1 MATYYIKKVKEVQP
15 QGPYYLAGYSFGA
28 MVAIEMSFQLEAAL
42 GKKAIGSLLILDGS
56 HLYVS
61 AQTRRYRNKYE
72 QLAAWDNAD
81 AQSDAIC
88 SFLYRFISVDY
99 QRVKEELLACA
110 DLQTRL
116 KYAVD
121 LLLPT
126 FGHVSEATLMRACES
141 HCMKLFAAD
150 IYEPKTKLHTSVCLV
165 RASENPVGE
174 TLGSDYEL
182 TKICEGEVT
191 VHAVKATHSGII
203 EGKAGNQVAQLFNE
217 YLHL

>member
-1 MATYYIKKVKEVQP
+1 
-15 QGPYYLAGYSFGA
+15 
-28 MVAIEMSFQLEAAL
+28 
-42 GKKAIGSLLILDGS
+42 
-56 HLYVS
+56 
-61 AQTRRYRNKYE
+61 
-72 QLAAWDNAD
+72 
-81 AQSDAIC
+81 
-88 SFLYRFISVDY
+88 
-99 QRVKEELLACA
+99 
-110 DLQTRL
+110 
-116 KYAVD
+116 
-121 LLLPT
+121 
-126 FGHVSEATLMRACES
+126 
-141 HCMKLFAAD
+141 MKLFAAD